1 MKAHILTAKC
11 IENREHVMRG
21 NKIQFG
27 ILAAVFLCL
36 AIQASAGQGPDT
48 ARSTSATA
56 SAAASTAEPRPELQH
71 RPRYAIQRS
80 DNVTITFP
88 VSPEYN
94 QTITVQPDG
103 YISLMG
109 AGSIRLEGL
118 NLEEAQTAIHDAYVK
133 AKVLKDPLVTVDLK
147 DFQRPYFSVNGQVLK
162 PGQYE
167 LRRDTTLTEA
177 LAIAG
182 GLSSSS
188 KQQVFLLHR
197 VSSGWAEVR
206 SYEIKKILN
215 GKDPSEDPHLQA
227 GDMLFVPENFIT
239 KFRKYVPYTFGLY
252 YNPAL

>member
-1 MKAHILTAKC
+1 
-11 IENREHVMRG
+11 MRG
-21 NKIQFG
+21 NKIKFG
-27 ILAAVFLCL
+27 ILAAVSLWL
-36 AIQASAGQGPDT
+36 AVPPSQGQKLDMTRSANVAANG
-48 ARSTSATA
+48 AESADD
-56 SAAASTAEPRPELQH
+56 PRPELQH

-80 DNVTITFP
+80 DSVTITFP
-88 VSPEYN
+88 LSPEYN

-118 NLEEAQTAIHDAYVK
+118 NLDQAQIAIHDAYVK

-147 DFQRPYFSVNGQVLK
+147 DFQRPYFSVNGQVVK

-182 GLSSSS
+182 GLAPTS
-188 KQQVFLLHR
+188 KQQVFVFHR

-206 SYEIKKILN
+206 AYEVKKILH
-215 GKDPSEDPHLQA
+215 GKDASEDPHLQA

-239 KFRKYVPYTFGLY
+239 KFRKYVPYSFGAVY
-252 YNPAL
+252 DPGVNF

>member
-1 MKAHILTAKC
+1 MH
-11 IENREHVMRG
+11 G

-27 ILAAVFLCL
+27 ILAMIFLWLAVQSSC
-36 AIQASAGQGPDT
+36 GQKLDMT
-48 ARSTSATA
+48 RVA
-56 SAAASTAEPRPELQH
+56 SAAGTSTASTDDPRPELQH

-80 DNVTITFP
+80 DSVTITFP
-88 VSPEYN
+88 LSPEYN

-109 AGSIRLEGL
+109 VGSIRLEGL
-118 NLEEAQTAIHDAYVK
+118 NLDQAQTAIRDAYVN

-147 DFQRPYFSVNGQVLK
+147 DFQKPYFSVNGQVWK

-182 GLSSSS
+182 GLSPSSR
-188 KQQVFLLHR
+188 QQVFLFHR
-197 VSSGWAEVR
+197 VSSGWAEVKC
-206 SYEIKKILN
+206 YEIKKILH
-215 GKDPSEDPHLQA
+215 GKDISEDPHLQP

-239 KFRKYVPYTFGLY
+239 KFKKYVPYSFGTY
-252 YNPAL
+252 YNPATNL

>member
-1 MKAHILTAKC
+1 
-11 IENREHVMRG
+11 MRG
-21 NKIQFG
+21 NKIRLG
-27 ILAAVFLCL
+27 ILAAVSLWL
-36 AIQASAGQGPDT
+36 AVQPGRGQKLDMTRSANVAANGAASADD
-48 ARSTSATA
+48 
-56 SAAASTAEPRPELQH
+56 PRPELQH

-80 DNVTITFP
+80 DSVTITFP
-88 VSPEYN
+88 LSPEYN

-118 NLEEAQTAIHDAYVK
+118 NLDQAQIAIHDAYVK

-147 DFQRPYFSVNGQVLK
+147 DFQRPYFSVNGQVVK

-182 GLSSSS
+182 GLAPTS
-188 KQQVFLLHR
+188 KQQVFVFHR

-206 SYEIKKILN
+206 AYEVKKILH
-215 GKDPSEDPHLQA
+215 GKDASEDPHLQA

-239 KFRKYVPYTFGLY
+239 KFRKYVPYSFGAF
-252 YNPAL
+252 YNPGANF